1 MADEHQR
8 SAHRPSRRSAI
19 VNAAIRV
26 FARQGFADASI
37 QTVAAEAGVAPT
49 AVYYHFAGKDELFE
63 AALRQVLTSMSEVV
77 VAARADDEPGNPEIL
92 GHVIAA
98 VWGWLETN
106 PEAGALVNHHLP
118 GATTRA
124 AALQHEFES
133 LHVARAFAY
142 ISPPIP
148 PRSRR
153 SAAARHASE
162 TLAARTFIGLATLVH
177 PMRAGE
183 GPLNAALRSHPAR
196 RPHRRVDADPRR
208 RRRSSGR
215 LRV

>member
-63 AALRQVLTSMSEVV
+63 AALRQVLTSMSDVV
-77 VAARADDEPGNPEIL
+77 VAARADDEPGDPEIL
-92 GHVIAA
+92 GHVITA
-98 VWGWLETN
+98 VWRWLETN

-124 AALQHEFES
+124 RALQQEFES
-133 LHVARAFAY
+133 MHVRARLRLHLAAHPTAQ
-142 ISPPIP
+142 PALGGGP
-148 PRSRR
+148 PRQRDPRGPHVHR
-153 SAAARHASE
+153 SRHARPSD
-162 TLAARTFIGLATLVH
+162 
-177 PMRAGE
+177 
-183 GPLNAALRSHPAR
+183 AR
-196 RPHRRVDADPRR
+196 R
-208 RRRSSGR
+208 
-215 LRV
+215 

>member
-98 VWGWLETN
+98 VWGGSRPTRRPVPSSTTTCLAR
-106 PEAGALVNHHLP
+106 PP
-118 GATTRA
+118 GLR
-124 AALQHEFES
+124 ALQHEFES
-133 LHVARAFAY
+133 VHVARAFAY

-183 GPLNAALRSHPAR
+183 GPLNVHSDRTLLAGLIDVSTRILD
-196 RPHRRVDADPRR
+196 VADDRQ
-208 RRRSSGR
+208 
-215 LRV
+215 VA

>member
-63 AALRQVLTSMSEVV
+63 AALRQVLTSMYEVV
-77 VAARADDEPGNPEIL
+77 VAARADDEPGDPEIL

-98 VWGWLETN
+98 VWRWLETN

-124 AALQHEFES
+124 RALQDEFES
-133 LHVARAFAY
+133 LHVARAP
-142 ISPPIP
+142 SPT
-148 PRSRR
+148 SRR
-153 SAAARHASE
+153 PSR
-162 TLAARTFIGLATLVH
+162 LATGARRR
-177 PMRAGE
+177 PAT
-183 GPLNAALRSHPAR
+183 PAR
-196 RPHRRVDADPRR
+196 PSPRA
-208 RRRSSGR
+208 RSSVSPHSSIPCAPVKAR
-215 LRV
+215 

>member
-124 AALQHEFES
+124 RALQQEFES
-133 LHVARAFAY
+133 LHVAARLRLHLAAHPT
-142 ISPPIP
+142 SQPALGGGP
-148 PRSRR
+148 PRQRDARGAYVHR
-153 SAAARHASE
+153 SRHA
-162 TLAARTFIGLATLVH
+162 
-177 PMRAGE
+177 
-183 GPLNAALRSHPAR
+183 
-196 RPHRRVDADPRR
+196 RPSDACR
-208 RRRSSGR
+208 
-215 LRV
+215 

>member
-1 MADEHQR
+1 M
-8 SAHRPSRRSAI
+8 
-19 VNAAIRV
+19 

-49 AVYYHFAGKDELFE
+49 AVYYHFSGKDELFE
-63 AALRQVLTSMSEVV
+63 AALRRVLTSINEVV
-77 VAARADDEPGNPEIL
+77 VDARADDDPGDPEIL
-92 GHVIAA
+92 GHVISA
-98 VWGWLETN
+98 VWHWLETN

-124 AALQHEFES
+124 RALQDEYES
-133 LHVARAFAY
+133 LHIARAFDY

-162 TLAARTFIGLATLVH
+162 TLAARTFIGLTLLD
-177 PMRAGE
+177 PSDEGRGRSAG
-183 GPLNAALRSHPAR
+183 PVLRSRPAR
-196 RPHRRVDADPRR
+196 PGSSTCRRG
-208 RRRSSGR
+208 SSTSPDDR
-215 LRV
+215 QVA

>member
-124 AALQHEFES
+124 RALQHEFES
-133 LHVARAFAY
+133 LHIARAFAY
-142 ISPPIP
+142 ISPPTP

-183 GPLNAALRSHPAR
+183 GPLNAHSDRTLLAGLIDVSTRILD
-196 RPHRRVDADPRR
+196 VADDRQ
-208 RRRSSGR
+208 
-215 LRV
+215 VA

>member
-19 VNAAIRV
+19 VTAAITV

-63 AALRQVLTSMSEVV
+63 AALRQVLTSMYEVV
-77 VAARADDEPGNPEIL
+77 VAARADDEPGDPEIL

-98 VWGWLETN
+98 VWRWLETN

-124 AALQHEFES
+124 RALQHEFES

-148 PRSRR
+148 PRNRR

-183 GPLNAALRSHPAR
+183 GPLNAHSDRTLLTGLIDVSTRILDVAEDRQVA
-196 RPHRRVDADPRR
+196 
-208 RRRSSGR
+208 
-215 LRV
+215 